1 MYLRHIISIGLLF
14 LSLVGSGVAW
24 GVVAANTGMLRLDTS
39 DPGLL
44 PALSSLHAT
53 PHSELLF
60 TLRSPADDLVPL
72 NLRPYEPF
80 ANSLRVFLDEEQLD
94 AGSYNGQKQYYR
106 GHVEGELDSFA
117 FLAIGPDGDAD
128 LRYELDDQEHRVQI
142 RSGDL
147 QFVTAQLPLKRS
159 LPQNPFL
166 NDVAI
171 DNNEK
176 LDIPDPAVQR
186 TLHSFAPLQK
196 AAGAEVIVVGTEW
209 SDVYLLEV
217 PAGQSAVGVLSKG
230 PGLAGVVIMK
240 DLDPRFNFASSSCA
254 SGGTLPETCVI
265 SAPPAGTY
273 YIAVYKFDS
282 DDVTL
287 SFNHAEALS
296 VDQYLQ
302 ATVAIDTDSGF
313 YNYFGDPLA
322 ALDYFAS
329 LFAYASNIY
338 ESEIN
343 TQLVIGDVYL
353 STPYTATSS
362 SATRLDEVKT
372 HWKQS
377 RSTVTRTL
385 VAHFSS
391 QSFGGRAVLD
401 GLCSSRN
408 GYSVS
413 GVDGI
418 EPIEGGP
425 IAWDANVLSH
435 EIGHT
440 FSSPHTH
447 CYAGIGGNADPVDAC
462 WWQEASCW
470 SGATS
475 LPGENSLTG
484 GSSGSRNGTIM
495 SYCHQ
500 QAGGVTNIA
509 GTFGASHPFGVA
521 PSRVSNK
528 MSQRAFEIAAIDQEC
543 ITIESLVP
551 MIPSTPVITNIEP
564 GNAQVSVSVS
574 VADDGGSP
582 ITGYTAICAGST
594 GYHLGTSPTSP
605 ITVSGLNNGVSYVC
619 LATATNAVGTSPS
632 SELSAPV
639 TPVASAPGC

>member
-1 MYLRHIISIGLLF
+1 M
-14 LSLVGSGVAW
+14 GSSGAW
-24 GVVAANTGMLRLDTS
+24 AVVAANTGILRLDTS
-39 DPGLL
+39 GPGLL
-44 PALSSLHAT
+44 LALSSLHAT

-60 TLRSPADDLVPL
+60 TLRSPANELVPL

-94 AGSYNGQKQYYR
+94 AASYNEQKQYYR

-128 LRYELDDQEHRVQI
+128 LRYELDDQGHRVQI

-159 LPQNPFL
+159 LSQNPFL

-186 TLHSFAPLQK
+186 TLHSFAPLPK
-196 AAGAEVIVVGTEW
+196 AAGAEVIAVGEGW
-209 SDVYLLEV
+209 SDVYSLEV
-217 PAGQSAVGVLSKG
+217 PAGQSVVGVLSKG
-230 PGLAGVVIMK
+230 PGRAGVVIMK
-240 DLDPRFNFASSSCA
+240 DLDPVYNWSSSSCA
-254 SGGTLPETCVI
+254 AGGTLLETCVI
-265 SAPPAGTY
+265 SSPPAGTY

-329 LFAYASNIY
+329 LFAYASTIY

-353 STPYTATSS
+353 STALADPYTATSNKT
-362 SATRLDEVKT
+362 TRLDEVKT

-391 QSFGGRAVLD
+391 QRFGGLAERD
-401 GLCSSRN
+401 GLCSTRK

-413 GVDGI
+413 GVFGI
-418 EPIEGGP
+418 APIEGGP
-425 IAWDANVLSH
+425 IAWDSSVLSH
-435 EIGHT
+435 EIGHN

-500 QAGGVTNIA
+500 QAGGVTNLA

-528 MSQRAFEIAAIDQEC
+528 MSNRAFEIAAIDQEC
-543 ITIESLVP
+543 ITIESSVLV
-551 MIPSTPVITNIEP
+551 IPSTPVITNTDFGDEEIYL
-564 GNAQVSVSVS
+564 SVS
-574 VADDGGSP
+574 VASDEGSAITSYNATCTDG
-582 ITGYTAICAGST
+582 TTDYT
-594 GYHLGTSPTSP
+594 GTSSTSQ
-605 ITVSGLNNGVSYVC
+605 ITVSGLTNGVSHSCSV
-619 LATATNAVGTSPS
+619 TATNAAGTSTPS
-632 SELSAPV
+632 ASSPPIIPEYVPV
-639 TPVASAPGC
+639 GLPIWLLYEASK